1 MKRLCLCLLCL
12 GGFLFAA
19 PATCPAEQA
28 PVIRSIA
35 VRGQTRTRE
44 EVLRRELLFGVGERL
59 DSGRVAETA
68 RNLRGLLF
76 LGRADIRVRVEGG
89 AADIQ
94 VEVEDL
100 YTRAVT
106 PLLSGRPGEL
116 SYGVAALDYNFLGR
130 GQTAEVTLAHDAV
143 TGNRGEVA
151 YGNPRLFGSRHALD
165 AGLQVGSEGH
175 DARLTV
181 SRPFY
186 RLSARWA
193 YAVSFQDLGQRQRR
207 YASQALVELYTEQT
221 RSAGLYLSRSWGD
234 AVKVRPELRL
244 TLSDR
249 RFTPEPGYPSAPA
262 DRRRVAPALGV
273 TVWRPR
279 YETARFLFDLGRT
292 EDLQTGSWLSVRQ
305 GVSLRGLGSDRDF
318 GFLQAQ
324 VVPTWRPWDRG
335 YVFALGLLRTSCGRR
350 GYFNLFAIAGLS
362 VYARVGEA
370 HSLAVRGQWEAVSRS
385 EEGAQLLLGL
395 EEGLRGYPIRR
406 FDGTRRALFNIE
418 ARPTYFRHR
427 VFVLAGAFFLDGGAA
442 WTPGRTA
449 PAWSAAA
456 GAGLRLGLSRV
467 YNSPILRA
475 DLGYGFRDRAWQLGL
490 GLGQYF

>member
-1 MKRLCLCLLCL
+1 VKRLLLCL
-12 GGFLFAA
+12 SSLGGVLLVA
-19 PATCPAEQA
+19 PAACPAEQA

-35 VRGQTRTRE
+35 VQGNARTRE
-44 EVLRRELLFGVGERL
+44 EVLRRELLFGVGEPL

-68 RNLRGLLF
+68 RNLRGLPF
-76 LGRADIRVRVEGG
+76 LGRADIRVRAEGG
-89 AADIQ
+89 AADVLI
-94 VEVEDL
+94 EVEDL
-100 YTRAVT
+100 YARAVT

-116 SYGVAALDYNFLGR
+116 SYGVAALDYNLLGR

-143 TGNRGEVA
+143 TGNRGEVV
-151 YGNPRLFGSRHALD
+151 YGNPRLFGSRHALE

-207 YASQALVELYTEQT
+207 YAGQALVEFYAEQA

-249 RFTPEPGYPSAPA
+249 RFTPGPGYPGVPA
-262 DRRRVAPALGV
+262 DRRRVLPALGV

-292 EDLQTGSWLSVRQ
+292 EDVQTGGWLSVRH
-305 GVSLRGLGSDRDF
+305 GVSLRGLGSDRGF

-324 VVPTWRPWDRG
+324 VVPAWRPWGRG
-335 YVFALGLLRTSCGRR
+335 YAFALGLLRASYGRR
-350 GYFNLFAIAGLS
+350 GYFNLFAVAGLS

-370 HSLAVRGQWEAVSRS
+370 HSLAIRGQWGAVSRS

-395 EEGLRGYPIRR
+395 EEGLRGYPARR
-406 FDGTRRALFNIE
+406 FDGTRRALFNLE
-418 ARPTYFRHR
+418 ARPTYLRR
-427 VFVLAGAFFLDGGAA
+427 RAFVLAGAFFLDGGAA

-456 GAGLRLGLSRV
+456 GTGLRLGLSRV